1 FHRPSPTNCC
11 ARRGMVVGHAGLT
24 MRDRRLTS
32 MEVSPMGTQQLALNA
47 VRQPREK
54 SGYINTSVRQ
64 RQRSRDLYQQR
75 RQLAALSDFML
86 KDIGLSRADAEREAN
101 HSFWD
106 DGPLER

>member
-1 FHRPSPTNCC
+1 
-11 ARRGMVVGHAGLT
+11 
-24 MRDRRLTS
+24 MR
-32 MEVSPMGTQQLALNA
+32 TQQLALNA

-54 SGYINTSVRQ
+54 SWNINTIVRQ
-64 RQRSRDLYQQR
+64 LQRWRDLYRQR

-101 HSFWD
+101 RPFWD